1 MTDRDTGRE
10 TGRDTGRNPGPDAT
24 TPSRSPAKP
33 SATTPQA
40 SPRAPHARHTL
51 RRFLTNPLA
60 VVGTTVLCV
69 VACCALVPSVVAPH
83 GPGWVAYVGAGDGR
97 LTLSQSRSLPHPPA
111 FGDPFFAPLG
121 TTASGHG
128 VLTELVYGA
137 RTALLVGLAAALAS
151 SLVGVPLGL
160 LSGYYGGTWLDEA
173 IQRLVDVLY
182 GVPFLPFVVVLV
194 AMRGA
199 STTNIV
205 LAIAATAWLN
215 NCVVVRG
222 TTLSLTRRT
231 YVDAARAAGLPAR
244 RIVTRHVLPDVLPI
258 AAVLLVQDAA
268 TAILAHATL
277 AYLGLADVTT
287 ASWGVMLQQVQATG
301 YVFTA
306 PWWLLPPGLA
316 IACLVAAF
324 YYVGHAVEEATRTD

>member
-1 MTDRDTGRE
+1 MTGRAA
-10 TGRDTGRNPGPDAT
+10 DCDAST
-24 TPSRSPAKP
+24 ASSR
-33 SATTPQA
+33 TH
-40 SPRAPHARHTL
+40 RAL

-60 VVGTTVLCV
+60 LVGTAVLGV
-69 VACCALVPSVVAPH
+69 VTCCALAPGVVAPH
-83 GPGWVAYVGAGDGR
+83 DPEWVAYVGTSDGR
-97 LTLSQSRSLPHPPA
+97 LTLAQSRSLPHPPA

-137 RTALLVGLAAALAS
+137 RTALLVGLAAALLS

-160 LSGYYGGTWLDEA
+160 CSGYYGGWVDGV
-173 IQRLVDVLY
+173 IQRVVDVLY
-182 GVPFLPFVVVLV
+182 GVPFLPFVIVLV
-194 AMRGA
+194 AIRGA
-199 STTNIV
+199 STTTIV

-222 TTLSLTRRT
+222 ATLSIVRRT
-231 YVDAARAAGLPAR
+231 YVDAARAAGLPAH
-244 RIVTRHVLPDVLPI
+244 RIVARHVLPDVLPV

-287 ASWGVMLQQVQATG
+287 ASWGVLLQQAQATG
-301 YVFTA
+301 HVFDA

-316 IACLVAAF
+316 IASLVAAF
-324 YYVGHAVEEATRTD
+324 YYVGHAVEDVTDTD

>member
-1 MTDRDTGRE
+1 MTDRAPNDGSRAS
-10 TGRDTGRNPGPDAT
+10 NDAAGAAPAPAT
-24 TPSRSPAKP
+24 RASSRTRRALTRLLRTPLALLGT
-33 SATTPQA
+33 AV
-40 SPRAPHARHTL
+40 
-51 RRFLTNPLA
+51 LA
-60 VVGTTVLCV
+60 VVT
-69 VACCALVPSVVAPH
+69 CCALAPDLVAPH
-83 GPGWVAYVGAGDGR
+83 DPGWVAYVGTGDGR
-97 LTLSQSRSLPHPPA
+97 LTLAQSRSLPHPPA

-121 TTASGHG
+121 TTAAGHG

-137 RTALLVGLAAALAS
+137 RTALLVGLAAALLS

-160 LSGYYGGTWLDEA
+160 ASGYYGGWVDEG
-173 IQRLVDVLY
+173 IQRVVDVLY

-199 STTNIV
+199 STTNVV

-222 TTLSLTRRT
+222 TTLSLVERT
-231 YVDAARAAGLPAR
+231 YVDAARAAGLPTHRLVA
-244 RIVTRHVLPDVLPI
+244 RHVLPDVLPV

-287 ASWGVMLQQVQATG
+287 ASWGAMLQRVQATG
-301 YVFTA
+301 HVFDA

-316 IACLVAAF
+316 IASLVAAF
-324 YYVGHAVEEATRTD
+324 YYLGHALSDVTEVD